1 MIKNKILWSTRGDK
15 MYTEDEKIGF
25 SNAAESLKKYRRAE
39 LVDDNSGKSLL
50 DKLYVD
56 LLPGNVVLEK
66 CMRDNTTF
74 LVGRKGTGKST
85 IFLKLE
91 NEYRKRKQFLPCY
104 VDVKTIYESSQAQ
117 AINQPYLEE
126 FFDEEK
132 LNKYLIS
139 RNFIRSTL
147 KGIYEEIDKQRQ
159 SIFGR
164 VANKVRGNGNESIK
178 KQISELLYKIEDNEK
193 LKDVE
198 IPILQQRK
206 NKLNKESRNQEEC
219 VENSSANINANIK
232 KIDAG
237 VKNEFKYGDINECKD
252 GNETEYTNI
261 LLQVFEI
268 KNIIDEIK
276 SILKKMGITKLVIML
291 DDVSEIEETAIKLFI
306 DTVVA
311 PLNNWSEEFVKFKVA
326 FYPSRVHYGKIDPGK
341 IDIINLDFYNLY
353 SEFDTNKMEENA
365 IDFTKRLLENRF
377 QYYVG
382 SMDQFFDD
390 KMTMPDVYTMFFRT
404 SMNVPR
410 IMGYLLAYLYQ
421 SVIIY
426 GKKITKQD
434 IENASEKY
442 YEDNID
448 AFFRSSTYCLLS
460 IEEKRNIAQLK
471 KVRDAIVDQAKEIKR
486 QIVKGEL
493 TGRLYQK
500 TAPYSSHFHVL
511 QNTEKYLESLE
522 LNHFITKYEE
532 KSNRDG
538 KKVNVYCLNYGLAK
552 KNNIIWGRAQGTIYR
567 KYFIERIFNFTSL
580 VLEQIRE
587 TKVIKCTNPAC
598 GRIFDDSE
606 IPFLTFT
613 RFQCPDCHSKVET
626 YSKVDEE
633 IEHQFQQANK
643 IPLVSKEELDIILE
657 LNRRKEFCKARD
669 IAEEID
675 MESRRIAQICKKLDE
690 DKGIVIRNK
699 RCNPYEY
706 CTSEIGEKY
715 SDVEVS

>member
-15 MYTEDEKIGF
+15 MYTDDEKIGF

-126 FFDEEK
+126 FFDEEN

-139 RNFIRSTL
+139 RNFIRSIL

-178 KQISELLYKIEDNEK
+178 NQISELLYKIEDNEK

-365 IDFTKRLLENRF
+365 IDFTRRLLENRF

-410 IMGYLLAYLYQ
+410 IMGY
-421 SVIIY
+421 
-426 GKKITKQD
+426 
-434 IENASEKY
+434 
-442 YEDNID
+442 
-448 AFFRSSTYCLLS
+448 
-460 IEEKRNIAQLK
+460 
-471 KVRDAIVDQAKEIKR
+471 
-486 QIVKGEL
+486 
-493 TGRLYQK
+493 
-500 TAPYSSHFHVL
+500 
-511 QNTEKYLESLE
+511 
-522 LNHFITKYEE
+522 
-532 KSNRDG
+532 
-538 KKVNVYCLNYGLAK
+538 
-552 KNNIIWGRAQGTIYR
+552 
-567 KYFIERIFNFTSL
+567 
-580 VLEQIRE
+580 
-587 TKVIKCTNPAC
+587 
-598 GRIFDDSE
+598 
-606 IPFLTFT
+606 
-613 RFQCPDCHSKVET
+613 
-626 YSKVDEE
+626 
-633 IEHQFQQANK
+633 
-643 IPLVSKEELDIILE
+643 
-657 LNRRKEFCKARD
+657 
-669 IAEEID
+669 
-675 MESRRIAQICKKLDE
+675 
-690 DKGIVIRNK
+690 
-699 RCNPYEY
+699 
-706 CTSEIGEKY
+706 
-715 SDVEVS
+715 

>member
-1 MIKNKILWSTRGDK
+1 

-237 VKNEFKYGDINECKD
+237 VTNEFKYGDINECKD

-261 LLQVFEI
+261 LLQVF
-268 KNIIDEIK
+268 K
-276 SILKKMGITKLVIML
+276 SKKRVK
-291 DDVSEIEETAIKLFI
+291 IE
-306 DTVVA
+306 
-311 PLNNWSEEFVKFKVA
+311 
-326 FYPSRVHYGKIDPGK
+326 
-341 IDIINLDFYNLY
+341 
-353 SEFDTNKMEENA
+353 
-365 IDFTKRLLENRF
+365 
-377 QYYVG
+377 
-382 SMDQFFDD
+382 
-390 KMTMPDVYTMFFRT
+390 
-404 SMNVPR
+404 
-410 IMGYLLAYLYQ
+410 
-421 SVIIY
+421 
-426 GKKITKQD
+426 
-434 IENASEKY
+434 
-442 YEDNID
+442 
-448 AFFRSSTYCLLS
+448 LS
-460 IEEKRNIAQLK
+460 A
-471 KVRDAIVDQAKEIKR
+471 
-486 QIVKGEL
+486 
-493 TGRLYQK
+493 
-500 TAPYSSHFHVL
+500 
-511 QNTEKYLESLE
+511 
-522 LNHFITKYEE
+522 
-532 KSNRDG
+532 
-538 KKVNVYCLNYGLAK
+538 
-552 KNNIIWGRAQGTIYR
+552 
-567 KYFIERIFNFTSL
+567 
-580 VLEQIRE
+580 
-587 TKVIKCTNPAC
+587 
-598 GRIFDDSE
+598 
-606 IPFLTFT
+606 
-613 RFQCPDCHSKVET
+613 
-626 YSKVDEE
+626 
-633 IEHQFQQANK
+633 
-643 IPLVSKEELDIILE
+643 
-657 LNRRKEFCKARD
+657 
-669 IAEEID
+669 
-675 MESRRIAQICKKLDE
+675 
-690 DKGIVIRNK
+690 
-699 RCNPYEY
+699 
-706 CTSEIGEKY
+706 
-715 SDVEVS
+715 

>member
-126 FFDEEK
+126 FFDEEN

-139 RNFIRSTL
+139 RNFIRSIL

-159 SIFGR
+159 SILGR
-164 VANKVRGNGNESIK
+164 VANKVRGNGNELIK

-365 IDFTKRLLENRF
+365 IDFTRRLLENRF

-390 KMTMPDVYTMFFRT
+390 KMTMTDVYTMFFRT

-410 IMGYLLAYLYQ
+410 IMGYSLAYLYQ

-460 IEEKRNIAQLK
+460 IEEKRNIAQL
-471 KVRDAIVDQAKEIKR
+471 Q
-486 QIVKGEL
+486 
-493 TGRLYQK
+493 
-500 TAPYSSHFHVL
+500 
-511 QNTEKYLESLE
+511 
-522 LNHFITKYEE
+522 
-532 KSNRDG
+532 
-538 KKVNVYCLNYGLAK
+538 
-552 KNNIIWGRAQGTIYR
+552 
-567 KYFIERIFNFTSL
+567 
-580 VLEQIRE
+580 
-587 TKVIKCTNPAC
+587 
-598 GRIFDDSE
+598 
-606 IPFLTFT
+606 
-613 RFQCPDCHSKVET
+613 
-626 YSKVDEE
+626 
-633 IEHQFQQANK
+633 
-643 IPLVSKEELDIILE
+643 EELDDFINNDQHVYGDGRYRISCSRFLYYLQKRAITSISQLNYELLLDFHADDYHRSSKSKDVYEDQIRVFLRYCSSKGLCSDGLAIALNKLMMGNAKVELISDSLGHSTDSTVHKYLSLDDERMRLCPLSLE
-657 LNRRKEFCKARD
+657 ETG
-669 IAEEID
+669 I
-675 MESRRIAQICKKLDE
+675 SW
-690 DKGIVIRNK
+690 KG
-699 RCNPYEY
+699 
-706 CTSEIGEKY
+706 GAFHA
-715 SDVEVS
+715 

>member
-1 MIKNKILWSTRGDK
+1 MDIPYNFTR
-15 MYTEDEKIGF
+15 
-25 SNAAESLKKYRRAE
+25 
-39 LVDDNSGKSLL
+39 
-50 DKLYVD
+50 
-56 LLPGNVVLEK
+56 
-66 CMRDNTTF
+66 
-74 LVGRKGTGKST
+74 
-85 IFLKLE
+85 
-91 NEYRKRKQFLPCY
+91 
-104 VDVKTIYESSQAQ
+104 
-117 AINQPYLEE
+117 
-126 FFDEEK
+126 
-132 LNKYLIS
+132 
-139 RNFIRSTL
+139 
-147 KGIYEEIDKQRQ
+147 
-159 SIFGR
+159 
-164 VANKVRGNGNESIK
+164 
-178 KQISELLYKIEDNEK
+178 
-193 LKDVE
+193 
-198 IPILQQRK
+198 
-206 NKLNKESRNQEEC
+206 
-219 VENSSANINANIK
+219 
-232 KIDAG
+232 
-237 VKNEFKYGDINECKD
+237 
-252 GNETEYTNI
+252 
-261 LLQVFEI
+261 
-268 KNIIDEIK
+268 
-276 SILKKMGITKLVIML
+276 
-291 DDVSEIEETAIKLFI
+291 
-306 DTVVA
+306 
-311 PLNNWSEEFVKFKVA
+311 
-326 FYPSRVHYGKIDPGK
+326 
-341 IDIINLDFYNLY
+341 
-353 SEFDTNKMEENA
+353 
-365 IDFTKRLLENRF
+365 RLLENRF

>member
-1 MIKNKILWSTRGDK
+1 M
-15 MYTEDEKIGF
+15 
-25 SNAAESLKKYRRAE
+25 
-39 LVDDNSGKSLL
+39 
-50 DKLYVD
+50 
-56 LLPGNVVLEK
+56 
-66 CMRDNTTF
+66 
-74 LVGRKGTGKST
+74 
-85 IFLKLE
+85 
-91 NEYRKRKQFLPCY
+91 
-104 VDVKTIYESSQAQ
+104 
-117 AINQPYLEE
+117 EE
-126 FFDEEK
+126 FFDEEN

-139 RNFIRSTL
+139 RNFIRSIL

-159 SIFGR
+159 SILGR
-164 VANKVRGNGNESIK
+164 VANKIRGNGNESIK

-237 VKNEFKYGDINECKD
+237 VKDEFKYGDINECKD

-291 DDVSEIEETAIKLFI
+291 D
-306 DTVVA
+306 
-311 PLNNWSEEFVKFKVA
+311 
-326 FYPSRVHYGKIDPGK
+326 
-341 IDIINLDFYNLY
+341 IINLDFYNLY

-365 IDFTKRLLENRF
+365 IDFTRRLLENRF

-390 KMTMPDVYTMFFRT
+390 KMTMTDVYTMFFRT

-606 IPFLTFT
+606 IPFLKFT

-675 MESRRIAQICKKLDE
+675 MESRRIAQICRKLDE

>member
-1 MIKNKILWSTRGDK
+1 M
-15 MYTEDEKIGF
+15 
-25 SNAAESLKKYRRAE
+25 
-39 LVDDNSGKSLL
+39 
-50 DKLYVD
+50 
-56 LLPGNVVLEK
+56 
-66 CMRDNTTF
+66 
-74 LVGRKGTGKST
+74 
-85 IFLKLE
+85 
-91 NEYRKRKQFLPCY
+91 
-104 VDVKTIYESSQAQ
+104 
-117 AINQPYLEE
+117 
-126 FFDEEK
+126 
-132 LNKYLIS
+132 
-139 RNFIRSTL
+139 
-147 KGIYEEIDKQRQ
+147 
-159 SIFGR
+159 
-164 VANKVRGNGNESIK
+164 
-178 KQISELLYKIEDNEK
+178 
-193 LKDVE
+193 
-198 IPILQQRK
+198 
-206 NKLNKESRNQEEC
+206 
-219 VENSSANINANIK
+219 NIK

-237 VKNEFKYGDINECKD
+237 IKNEVKYGDVNECKD

-365 IDFTKRLLENRF
+365 IDFTRRLLENRF

-390 KMTMPDVYTMFFRT
+390 KMTMTDVYTMFFKT

-471 KVRDAIVDQAKEIKR
+471 KIRDAIVDQAKEIKR

-493 TGRLYQK
+493 SGRLYK
-500 TAPYSSHFHVL
+500 KATPYSSHFHVL
-511 QNTEKYLESLE
+511 QDTEKYLESLE

-538 KKVNVYCLNYGLAK
+538 KKVNIYCLNYGLAK

-567 KYFIERIFNFTSL
+567 KYFIERVFNFTSL

-598 GRIFDDSE
+598 GRIFGDNE
-606 IPFLTFT
+606 IPGLKFT
-613 RFQCPDCHSKVET
+613 RYKCPDCQSKVEI

-633 IEHQFQQANK
+633 IEKQFQQVNK

-675 MESRRIAQICKKLDE
+675 MESRRIAQICRKLDE

-699 RCNPYEY
+699 SCNPYEY

-715 SDVEVS
+715 SDVEEL